1 MPLKYIAFGSLIL
14 TSIWI
19 DLLTVSN
26 DQILAAKYPFFFS
39 ILLSILSVP
48 LWWSTPN
55 VFINT
60 YRTKFGTI
68 RKPLLLEILFL
79 ISVKIPFLNM
89 IHQTAELFR
98 VHTHTEYIMWPR
110 CALLI
115 GIIWLLFVRVI
126 KILTDIF
133 NPFIT
138 LLYSTLISSQI
149 PQK

>member
-1 MPLKYIAFGSLIL
+1 MF
-14 TSIWI
+14 I
-19 DLLTVSN
+19 D
-26 DQILAAKYPFFFS
+26 
-39 ILLSILSVP
+39 
-48 LWWSTPN
+48 
-55 VFINT
+55 T

-68 RKPLLLEILFL
+68 REPLLLEILFL
-79 ISVKIPFLNM
+79 NSVKIPILNM

-98 VHTHTEYIMWPR
+98 VHTHTEYIMRPR

-138 LLYSTLISSQI
+138 LSYSTFISSQI
-149 PQK
+149 SKKYIFQDRDYLFLVWLQYLEQWLSTTRAEFLAMAPKRNNHSFHL